1 MKLPLDYLRTRNGFV
16 IIRATDNH
24 KEEIRKMDFDF
35 SNAFEGKRLTKMTR
49 ASVQKNGRLNFPPE
63 AARQM
68 GLTLEQSLLICPMGQ
83 KDLAVTLV
91 EKDDPRGFTLK
102 KTGPYFYVPFKSLMN
117 ECGIDFVNQTVV
129 YDIIE
134 LNEKHEGKPVFKFNR
149 RIITHDVAAEPVA
162 DEVTATEVTAQ

>member
-1 MKLPLDYLRTRNGFV
+1 M
-16 IIRATDNH
+16 
-24 KEEIRKMDFDF
+24 EFDF

-63 AARQM
+63 AARQ
-68 GLTLEQSLLICPMGQ
+68 LNLSLDASLLICPMGE

-91 EKDDPRGFTLK
+91 GKDDPRGFVLK

-134 LNEKHEGKPVFKFNR
+134 LNEKHEGHPVFKFNR
-149 RIITHDVAAEPVA
+149 RIITHDAAAEP
-162 DEVTATEVTAQ
+162 EVSAEAEDAAQ

>member
-1 MKLPLDYLRTRNGFV
+1 
-16 IIRATDNH
+16 
-24 KEEIRKMDFDF
+24 MDFDF

-68 GLTLEQSLLICPMGQ
+68 ELSLEHSLLICPMGN

-102 KTGPYFYVPFKSLMN
+102 KTGPYYYVPFKSLMN
-117 ECGIDFVNQTVV
+117 ECGIDFVNNTVV
-129 YDIIE
+129 FDIIE
-134 LNEKHEGKPVFKFNR
+134 LNEKHEGHPVFKFNR
-149 RIITHDVAAEPVA
+149 RIITHAAAKAETDIA
-162 DEVTATEVTAQ
+162 QQAETEGEGE

>member
-1 MKLPLDYLRTRNGFV
+1 M
-16 IIRATDNH
+16 
-24 KEEIRKMDFDF
+24 EFDF

-68 GLTLEQSLLICPMGQ
+68 NLSLDESLLICPMGE

-91 EKDDPRGFTLK
+91 GKDDPRGFVLK

-134 LNEKHEGKPVFKFNR
+134 LNEKHDGKPVFKFNR
-149 RIITHDVAAEPVA
+149 RIIRHGEETASAA
-162 DEVTATEVTAQ
+162 DEATATEGAVQ